1 MKRDYGYLSRAGL
14 EKRKKTIDMIMRL
27 YVHLMKQERDIST
40 QEIDILYTL
49 LTDLFKHLNVSW
61 EVYVREILESEYDYD
76 KVIEYLNRN
85 LIQIDK
91 IRIVLSLIIMAHT
104 DNDFEISEITSILEI
119 CNSFHLNAEGFMN
132 LVNFFEFKSKEIV
145 TISFEQPFISVFNSL
160 FSDYLFFGRDT
171 DSDVRFRSSGI
182 ANYEMLLL
190 AVDYYQFVAPGLNA
204 NVLLNGVKLL
214 PGKLYLL
221 PKDAKIH
228 IGDILFDR
236 NTLWKMYENRE
247 SRDEITFKK
256 SDYDFIVQGQNNQ
269 YIFTINSGI
278 IYLNGKTM
286 QPNRNYHVCFDDT
299 IQIKGYSPFQ
309 LQDIIKERMRIG
321 VDNVVPHELYINY
334 ENDYYYISRNESSH
348 SLAYIEIK
356 DNKFFLFPPKRGWD
370 VYLNEQKISEP
381 AEFKL
386 NTDTITINQNHFRIN
401 NFYDLLETPFEVE
414 QLSVVDI
421 KHYFPDGQLALDGI
435 SLNIKKGQIIGI
447 LGQSGCGK
455 STLVKT
461 ISAEIIPTYGEIKID
476 DKTLYNNLPYFTH
489 HFGYV
494 PQDDLLYPYLT
505 VYENLFYRGRLRMP
519 KISSAYLNV
528 KINNILHQTNLTHR
542 KNTLVGDSNKR
553 FLSGG
558 ERKRLNIALELLF
571 EPTIVICDEPTSG
584 LSFSDTEQVLD
595 ILKSL
600 SEQGKIVIITIH
612 QPTLNIFQK
621 FNQVL
626 LMDMTG
632 KQIFYGTPQECF
644 NYFDDELNQ
653 LTVRKSE
660 IQQKKQAL
668 ATDYMYDLIE
678 YPEYDENGEQ
688 LYEQIN
694 RMVVPKRKFSPEY
707 WRDKFKRK
715 MLYEIIHHDFK
726 VKERNVTS
734 IKKQKNPTDY
744 RSLAIQFIS
753 FTLRNLTMKLR
764 NRTNIVVTLLEAPL
778 LALIIGFILRF
789 APEAGKYSFYKNNN
803 IGIHVFVSIIVF
815 VFLGLS
821 NSMEEILDERKMLIR
836 EKLMNLKISYYL
848 MSKLIALSM
857 FSLVQVVLYYIV
869 TALVLDVRGVAFTSL
884 FYYFLASGI
893 GFSLGLMTSAFIKN
907 NRAIINVMPLILI
920 PQIIFGGAIIE
931 FERMNK
937 KLTVMTQSP
946 IPEVVQVIPSR
957 WLFEGLTTSY
967 AKQNVYQRKLLKVE
981 KKRLTL
987 ESRLR
992 DNELNNQEYIIETD
1006 KLYRLKTQI
1015 AERWPEEIYSNSNLN
1030 FSVNMMDGRFFN
1042 TRKNVFLSSYKVLG
1056 NIVVRSWYFNALILM
1071 LYILMF
1077 NFITL
1082 FKLKYHYKD

>member
-542 KNTLVGDSNKR
+542 KNTMVGDSNKR

-694 RMVVPKRKFSPEY
+694 RMVVPKRKYSPEY

-992 DNELNNQEYIIETD
+992 DNELNDQEYIIETD

>member
-256 SDYDFIVQGQNNQ
+256 SDYDFIVQGQKNQ

-370 VYLNEQKISEP
+370 VYLNEKKISEP

-626 LMDMTG
+626 LMDMSG

-653 LTVRKSE
+653 VTVRKSE

-764 NRTNIVVTLLEAPL
+764 NRTNIVVSLLEAPL

-992 DNELNNQEYIIETD
+992 DNELNDQEYIIETD